1 MARAATE
8 GEGAANFRNH
18 RHFCYS
24 AANNEGVGDEAS
36 PLDEMIWIE
45 LAIMLGCIVVGARL
59 GGMSLGP
66 VAGIGL
72 LLFVFAFGMPP
83 GRPPTVV
90 LGMIIAV
97 VTALSAMEAAG
108 GLDYLVLVAE
118 RILRKR
124 PEYITFIAP
133 LVTYVLIM
141 ASGTQHVIYALLPVI
156 AEVSRKAGVRPERPL
171 SISVIAAQQ
180 GVIASPISAATVA
193 LLGVLAGHDIG
204 LPQVLLV
211 IIPSTLIAVV
221 VGALSVAW
229 KGLPLDE
236 DPVYREHLASGKVKP
251 PADSAAQELTGAALA
266 KARGSTLLFLIGI
279 VVVVVL
285 GLVPELRPTYST
297 VVDGV
302 ARTGQID
309 AASAIMI
316 VMLAIGGFILLLFDA
331 KPEAMIKGSVMR
343 GGLSAVISILGI
355 SWLGASFFAANE
367 NQIVAEI
374 SALIGDAQ
382 WIFALGLFFLSA
394 LLFSQAATVVTLMPV
409 GLGLG
414 LAPWLLLAM
423 YPAVNG
429 AFFLPTYGTVLA
441 AVSFDQ
447 TGTTRIGKYLL
458 NHSFM
463 WPGLVATV
471 TSTVLAMLLSSVVV
485 G

>member
-1 MARAATE
+1 MMW
-8 GEGAANFRNH
+8 
-18 RHFCYS
+18 
-24 AANNEGVGDEAS
+24 
-36 PLDEMIWIE
+36 LE
-45 LAIMLGCIVVGARL
+45 LAILLGCIVVGARL
-59 GGMSLGP
+59 GGLALGP

-72 LLFVFAFGMPP
+72 FVFVFVFALPP

-97 VTALSAMEAAG
+97 VTALAAMEAAG
-108 GLDYLVLVAE
+108 GLDYLVMVAE

-124 PEYITFIAP
+124 PDYITFVAP

-171 SISVIAAQQ
+171 SITVIAAQQ

-211 IIPSTLIAVV
+211 IIPSTLIAVL
-221 VGALSVAW
+221 VGASAVAW

-236 DPVYREHLASGKVKP
+236 DPIYREQLASGKIP
-251 PADSAAQELTGAALA
+251 PPSADGAAPALEGAALTR
-266 KARGSTLLFLIGI
+266 ARGSTLLFLIGI
-279 VVVVVL
+279 VIVVVL
-285 GLVPELRPTYST
+285 GLFPDLRPTYST
-297 VVDGV
+297 IVDG
-302 ARTGQID
+302 ATKTGQID
-309 AASAIMI
+309 AAGAIMI
-316 VMLAIGGFILLLFDA
+316 VMLATGGLILLLFGA
-331 KPEAMIKGSVMR
+331 KPAAMIQGSVMR

-367 NQIVAEI
+367 SQIVAEI
-374 SALIGDAQ
+374 SELIGRAQ
-382 WIFALGLFFLSA
+382 WVFALGLFFLSS

-463 WPGLVATV
+463 WPGIVATV
-471 TSTVLAMLLSSVVV
+471 VSTLMALALATVVI